1 MPTNALVTA
10 YNIAPLG
17 IMTIQDMHDFPKG
30 QMGRYTG
37 QYACMHMH
45 DWSTYSGE
53 QRPQVNTS
61 NRDISIAWAAL
72 PIVMKL
78 HTPAFTSRALSHP
91 NRRANVYECT

>member
-45 DWSTYSGE
+45 DWST
-53 QRPQVNTS
+53 
-61 NRDISIAWAAL
+61 
-72 PIVMKL
+72 
-78 HTPAFTSRALSHP
+78 
-91 NRRANVYECT
+91 